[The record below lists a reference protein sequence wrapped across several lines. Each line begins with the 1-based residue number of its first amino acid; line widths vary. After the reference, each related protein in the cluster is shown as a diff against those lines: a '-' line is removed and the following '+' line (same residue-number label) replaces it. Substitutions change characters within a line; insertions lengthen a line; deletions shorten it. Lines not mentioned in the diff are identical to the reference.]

1 MHFIESNKHGAT
13 QERTE
18 MKKKLLRFV
27 LLVVL
32 FCGCLVFSYHLDIYG
47 HHQSLKDQIK
57 GNTLLEDAPL
67 PRKQASSDKHQD
79 DLFQVENNNKV
90 PNESRTV
97 ALVHRG
103 DCRWVEPWF
112 NKKTRENVQL
122 IFYGKPIMQV
132 VKRLCVQR
140 HWKMMLILNESNP
153 NSQKELQRL
162 VSSSRD
168 TFTIMFTSSRQ
179 YHLSVIQEL
188 ANSTN
193 ALVSSIRYAFKT
205 SGPKKEQL
213 KAFRAHFV
221 SRGCTLEEV
230 GIMPQSFLLD
240 SSQECVQ
247 FFKYASSNPTK
258 WWVLKMS
265 QGYGGEG
272 ISIHQNMSLLYKK
285 FGICKGNGE
294 YIVQEY
300 LSNLLLVEGRKFDV
314 RGLILIAGTDP
325 YFLFY
330 HESYL
335 RVSVSNFA
343 FNGDRN
349 VHITNS
355 HLQVMSRDFDPEKHF
370 WSFKRFQEFLD
381 THHPDNEDFVENKL
395 IPFIKNTA
403 LFLLKSSKKLDRL
416 STAK

>member
-1 MHFIESNKHGAT
+1 
-13 QERTE
+13 
-18 MKKKLLRFV
+18 MKKKLLRFGF
-27 LLVVL
+27 LVIV
-32 FCGCLVFSYHLDIYG
+32 FCGCLLFSYNYHLDIYG
-47 HHQSLKDQIK
+47 RHHQSQNDQIK
-57 GNTLLEDAPL
+57 DNTLLKDAPPLL
-67 PRKQASSDKHQD
+67 PGKQANSDTHQELEKSSN
-79 DLFQVENNNKV
+79 LFQGGEEAPKVNK
-90 PNESRTV
+90 TI
-97 ALVHRG
+97 HRG

-112 NKKTRENVQL
+112 TKKRWDHVQL

-132 VKRLCVQR
+132 VKRLCIQR

-153 NSQKELQRL
+153 NSQKELQKL
-162 VSSSRD
+162 VSTSPQDSM
-168 TFTIMFTSSRQ
+168 FTIVYTSSRQ
-179 YHLSVIQEL
+179 YHLPIIQDL

-221 SRGCTLEEV
+221 AHGCTLEEV
-230 GIMPQSFLLD
+230 GIMPRSFLLD
-240 SSQECVQ
+240 NSQECVQ
-247 FFKYASSNPTK
+247 FFKYANSNPTR

-285 FGICKGNGE
+285 FGTCRGTEE

-300 LSNLLLVEGRKFDV
+300 LSDLLLVEGRKFDV
-314 RGLILIAGTDP
+314 RGLILIAGTNP

-343 FNGDRN
+343 FNGNRN

-355 HLQVMSRDFDPEKHF
+355 HLQVMSKDFDPEKHF
-370 WSFKRFQEFLD
+370 WSFARFQKFLD
-381 THHPDNEDFVENKL
+381 THHPDNQDFVENKL
-395 IPFIKNTA
+395 IPFIKKTA
-403 LFLLKSSKKLDRL
+403 LFLLQSSKICSISNAYYVIL
-416 STAK
+416 AAVMQ